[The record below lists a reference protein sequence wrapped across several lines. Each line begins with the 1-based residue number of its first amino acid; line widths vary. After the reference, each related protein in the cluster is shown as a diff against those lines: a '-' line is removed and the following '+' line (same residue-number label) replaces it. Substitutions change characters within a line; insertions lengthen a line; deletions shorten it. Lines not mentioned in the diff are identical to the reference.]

1 MLVQPDL
8 FVVPIAEV
16 RTLDWARLRHL
27 DLVVEVLS
35 PTTARADRFTKR
47 RLYQEVGIPAY
58 WIVDVD
64 EHLVEIWTPEASLP
78 RIERDRV
85 EWRPAGAADSFGLSV
100 PELFRPL

>member
-1 MLVQPDL
+1 
-8 FVVPIAEV
+8 
-16 RTLDWARLRHL
+16 
-27 DLVVEVLS
+27 
-35 PTTARADRFTKR
+35 
-47 RLYQEVGIPAY
+47 VGIPAY

>member
-1 MLVQPDL
+1 MGMAAPLYYT
-8 FVVPIAEV
+8 AEMV
-16 RTLDWARLRHL
+16 RALPEDGHRYETVH
-27 DLVVEVLS
+27 VVEVLS

-58 WIVDVD
+58 WIVDAD
-64 EHLVEIWTPEASLP
+64 EPLVEIWTPEASLP

-85 EWRPAGAADSFGLSV
+85 EWRPAGAADSFVLSV